1 MTRSERKPRRMVVG
15 EEVFLWSVG
24 HDHASDDGEGDG
36 RRCRNL
42 LTVRRAG
49 VNGRLLLVFAEGPGR
64 MVSDGFLPSGAVTTA
79 GGPVLN
85 LHEPGTARAFLDAAL
100 AAGAQLPDR
109 TTCAVDGWAFFDA
122 VADLRTA
129 AADGVGA

>member
-1 MTRSERKPRRMVVG
+1 MVVG
-15 EEVFLWSVG
+15 DGTFLWWVR
-24 HDHASDDGEGDG
+24 HDHVAGEGEGAG

-49 VNGRLLLVFAEGPGR
+49 VTGRLLVVFAEGPGR

-79 GGPVLN
+79 GGPALN

-109 TTCAVDGWAFFDA
+109 ATCAVDGWAFFDA
-122 VADLRTA
+122 VAATRGS
-129 AADGVGA
+129 AADGGGFSA